1 MRSLLFRFRGLLLA
15 LPAAGVLLVARPT
28 PAWYAVGLG
37 LSALGEALRLWAIGY
52 TGEGT
57 RAQELRA
64 EALVT
69 AGPYSVVRNPL
80 YVGNLLTIA
89 GVALAAF
96 GSWSWPAAVAA
107 VLLAAAAYRSVIGLE
122 EDFLARRFG
131 EEFASYRQAVP
142 ALWPRRWRTGP
153 GQGRFSLAGWK
164 YETSSLLWLAV
175 VWGALLVRRGTW

>member
-1 MRSLLFRFRGLLLA
+1 MRNLLFRFRGLWLA
-15 LPAAGVLLVARPT
+15 LAGLGVLVAARPT
-28 PAWYAVGLG
+28 LPWLAAGFA

-52 TGEGT
+52 AGEAT

-64 EALVT
+64 PQLVT

-96 GSWSWPAAVAA
+96 GSWNGWAAAVA
-107 VLLAAAAYRSVIGLE
+107 VTLAFLAYRAVIGLE
-122 EDFLARRFG
+122 EDFLRQSFG
-131 EEFASYRQAVP
+131 EEFESYRQTVP
-142 ALWPRRWRTGP
+142 ALVPRSLRTRP
-153 GQGRFSLAGWK
+153 GQGRFSLGGWK

>member
-1 MRSLLFRFRGLLLA
+1 LRNLLFRFRGLVLA
-15 LPAAGVLLVARPT
+15 VPALGVVLAARPS
-28 PAWYAVGLG
+28 PGWLAVGAV
-37 LSALGEALRLWAIGY
+37 LSLLGESLRLWAIGY
-52 TGEGT
+52 TGQST

-64 EALVT
+64 PALVT

-89 GVALAAF
+89 GVAVAAF
-96 GSWSWPAAVAA
+96 GAWNWPAA
-107 VLLAAAAYRSVIGLE
+107 LLAVTLALAAYSAIISLE
-122 EDFLARRFG
+122 EEYLVRLFGPEFEAYRR
-131 EEFASYRQAVP
+131 AVP
-142 ALWPRRWRTGP
+142 ALVPRRWRTGP

>member
-1 MRSLLFRFRGLLLA
+1 MRNLLFRFRGLLLA
-15 LPAAGVLLVARPT
+15 LPAVGVLVVARPT
-28 PAWYAVGLG
+28 PVWLAAGAC
-37 LSALGEALRLWAIGY
+37 LSGLGEALRLWAIGY

-64 EALVT
+64 EVLVT

-107 VLLAAAAYRSVIGLE
+107 VALATAAYAAVISLE
-122 EDFLARRFG
+122 EDFLGQRFG
-131 EEFASYRQAVP
+131 PEFECYRRAVP
-142 ALWPRRWRTGP
+142 ALLPWRWRTRP

-164 YETSSLLWLAV
+164 YEVSSLLWLAV